1 MMNKNEILA
10 DLLGDKGQDR
20 PNWIMRQLNK
30 LAVIHMLK
38 EEKSYMD
45 KVGQMVASHNRAAEK
60 SGKSK
65 YDATK
70 LDEFYHKRAM
80 YRAAQLGPD
89 AAEYALW
96 LGQKKEDLYDW
107 PRNKYIRKYSDKK
120 NEAESQKDLQN
131 NRNAVIM
138 SLQNPGV
145 PVNEMISPEGTTAG
159 VFDIR
164 LLTR

>member
-1 MMNKNEILA
+1 MNKNEILA

-30 LAVIHMLK
+30 LAVMRILND
-38 EEKSYMD
+38 EKSHMD
-45 KVGQMVASHNRAAEK
+45 DVSKTVAAYNRFAAK
-60 SGKSK
+60 NSKGK
-65 YDATK
+65 YDGTK

-96 LGQKKEDLYDW
+96 LGKKKEDWYDW
-107 PRNKYIRKYSDKK
+107 PRNKYLRKYSDQK
-120 NEAESQKDLQN
+120 NEAEREKDLQN
-131 NRNAVIM
+131 NRGAVIM

-145 PVNEMISPEGTTAG
+145 PVNEMIPHEGTTAG
-159 VFDIR
+159 TFDIR
-164 LLTR
+164 FLRK